1 MLKIIDIL
9 NTSLTDFKDL
19 VRLPKYS
26 ALIQRKMKIIIETA
40 LSGNIEA
47 KKIYLIERTDESDIS
62 QQVADFVASL
72 DMEWCE
78 INRGGV
84 FSQFAHSQAEEIL
97 SDIKSGEVVMLRDFV
112 LTDYCGYAWV
122 NCQKDIFIEAK
133 KGGFYS
139 YWEGTGIPTQYLVS
153 EDGSIKLADERASSV
168 YYSYDF
174 DAKKWSRRDAEE
186 PETVRLT
193 QSDIEAIR
201 RILFNVNKVYHN
213 VKVAWIKSRG
223 SIVVF
228 DIWIMFGQGVLE

>member
-47 KKIYLIERTDESDIS
+47 KKIYLIERTDDSDIA
-62 QQVADFVASL
+62 QQAAEFVASL

-84 FSQFAHSQAEEIL
+84 FSQFARSQAEEFL
-97 SDIKSGEVVMLRDFV
+97 NDIKPGEVVMLRDFV

-122 NCQKDIFIEAK
+122 NCHNDIFIEAK

-139 YWEGTGIPTQYLVS
+139 YWEGTGIPTHYLVAA
-153 EDGSIKLADERASSV
+153 DGSVKLADERSSSV
-168 YYSYDF
+168 YYMYDF
-174 DAKKWSRRDAEE
+174 EAKKWSRRETE
-186 PETVRLT
+186 QPETVCLT
-193 QSDIEAIR
+193 EHDIEAIR
-201 RILFNVNKVYHN
+201 RILFNVNKAYHN